1 MKRKLH
7 LCRHRVEAH
16 NIAQMPIL
24 TFTRKL
30 GNKGLRNRLLQSYA
44 FSTETPFPG
53 PLKLDCYS
61 IDPQLKCCPNTGRGA
76 DSESTLAV
84 LNTATSTSS
93 AYYTAKATS
102 FTAYT
107 NTTRS

>member
-7 LCRHRVEAH
+7 LCRHRVEAQ

-30 GNKGLRNRLLQSYA
+30 GNKGLRNRHLQSYA

-61 IDPQLKCCPNTGRGA
+61 IDPQLKCCPHTGRGA

-84 LNTATSTSS
+84 LNTSLC
-93 AYYTAKATS
+93 YYFS
-102 FTAYT
+102 FYYC
-107 NTTRS
+107 